1 LMDTTGQLQKDKAEA
16 AENER
21 LLIARAQTG
30 DLDAFDQL
38 VRRYETQV
46 FNLAYRLTENYDDA
60 SDIASE
66 AFVRVFAAIKK
77 FRGDSAFSTWLY
89 RIVTNAFLDERK
101 RRKARPQVSLEEELN
116 VEGGTLRRQVE
127 DTAPG
132 PTEHAELEERRRV
145 LDSAIQELP
154 DFQRQIVVMFH
165 VLNMSYEE
173 ICDVTGLPIGTVKSR
188 LNRARLALRDQLEQ
202 HWDLFHQ

>member
-1 LMDTTGQLQKDKAEA
+1 MDTTGQLLQKDKAEA

-38 VRRYETQV
+38 VRRFETQV
-46 FNLAYRLTENYDDA
+46 YNLAYRLTENYDDA

-101 RRKARPQVSLEEELN
+101 RRKARPQISLEEELN

-132 PTEHAELEERRRV
+132 PTEHAEAEERRRV

-154 DFQRQIVVMFH
+154 EFQRQIVVMFH